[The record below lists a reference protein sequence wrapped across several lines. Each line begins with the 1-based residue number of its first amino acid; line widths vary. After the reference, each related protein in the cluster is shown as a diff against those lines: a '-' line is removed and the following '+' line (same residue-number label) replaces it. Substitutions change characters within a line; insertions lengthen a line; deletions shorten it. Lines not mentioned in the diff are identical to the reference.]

1 MTSMESD
8 KKMND
13 NISGKGTIKRMIN
26 AKGSRKIKTPRK
38 KMNIIKHSISG
49 PLFSLECESV
59 QK

>member
-1 MTSMESD
+1 MESD

-13 NISGKGTIKRMIN
+13 NLPGKRTIKRMIN
-26 AKGSRKIKTPRK
+26 AKGSRKMKTPRR

-49 PLFSLECESV
+49 PLFSLECESI